1 MVQITISYEG
11 DLHCSLV
18 HVPSG
23 AGVETDAPI
32 DNHGRGE
39 SFSPTDMVAGALGA
53 CMATLMGI
61 KARDKDIDITGTTV
75 NVFKEMT
82 SQPVRRIGRLI
93 VDILLPKEYSE
104 AEMTI
109 LKNAALTCPVMKS
122 INADIIVETT
132 FRHS

>member
-1 MVQITISYEG
+1 MVQINISYEG

-23 AGVETDAPI
+23 ARVETDAPV
-32 DNHGRGE
+32 DNHGRGA
-39 SFSPTDMVAGALGA
+39 SFSPTDMVAAALGS

-61 KARDKDIDITGTTV
+61 KARDKDIDITGTTISV
-75 NVFKEMT
+75 LKEMT
-82 SQPVRRIGRLI
+82 NVPVRRIGRLI
-93 VDILLPKEYSE
+93 VDILLPRDYSD

-109 LKNAALTCPVMKS
+109 LRNAALTCPVMKS
-122 INADIIVETT
+122 INPEIIVETT

>member
-1 MVQITISYEG
+1 MVQINISYEG

-23 AGVETDAPI
+23 ATVETDAPV
-32 DNHGRGE
+32 DNHGRGA
-39 SFSPTDMVAGALGA
+39 SFSPTDMVAAALGS

-61 KARDKDIDITGTTV
+61 KARAKDIDITGTTISV
-75 NVFKEMT
+75 LKEMT
-82 SQPVRRIGRLI
+82 NVPVRRIGRLI
-93 VDILLPKEYSE
+93 VDILLPRDYSD

-109 LKNAALTCPVMKS
+109 LRNAALTCPVMKS
-122 INADIIVETT
+122 INPEIIVETT

>member
-1 MVQITISYEG
+1 MVQINISYEG

-23 AGVETDAPI
+23 AHVETDAPV
-32 DNHGRGE
+32 DNHGRGA
-39 SFSPTDMVAGALGA
+39 SFSPTDMVAAALGS

-61 KARDKDIDITGTTV
+61 KARDKDIDITGTTISV
-75 NVFKEMT
+75 LKEMT
-82 SQPVRRIGRLI
+82 NVPVRRIGRLI
-93 VDILLPKEYSE
+93 VDILLPRDYSD

-109 LKNAALTCPVMKS
+109 LRNAALTCPVMKS
-122 INADIIVETT
+122 INQEIIVETT